1 MDILDTTDS
10 LIHNRVF
17 IHNLG
22 NLCKSCYIAEIDNLF
37 IYAGAKKDWRRDVPR
52 EISSQRMHRLNEWV
66 EGIKDKAS
74 KELSDSI
81 LRRFAEFLFK
91 NVDDDSTE
99 TYIVRQILEGQ
110 SALDTVPN
118 STERLVPSDI
128 DELLE
133 RVIKG
138 LPRAMYPLK
147 NRRKGSPAI
156 EFSNEYDV
164 QDLFNSL
171 LQPWVSD
178 IRSEEYTPSYAG
190 SSTRMDVLLHEHK
203 TVCELKFV
211 RDASHAKRVGG
222 ELTIDIAHYRQ
233 HPTCKTLYAIIYDA
247 AGFIRNP
254 DGLRSD
260 IESSSESLDVK
271 VFIIPKRTLQ

>member
-133 RVIKG
+133 AVIKG
-138 LPRAMYPLK
+138 LPRAMNPLK
-147 NRRKGSPAI
+147 IRRRGKPSI
-156 EFSNEYDV
+156 VFDDEYDL
-164 QDLFNSL
+164 QDLFNVL
-171 LQPWVSD
+171 LQPWVKD
-178 IRSEEYTPSYAG
+178 IRPEEYTPSYAG
-190 SSTRMDVLLHEHK
+190 TSARMDSLLQTYK
-203 TVCELKFV
+203 IVCEIKFV
-211 RDASHAKRVGG
+211 RDAAHARKIGD
-222 ELTIDIAHYRQ
+222 ELTIDIAHYRK
-233 HPTCKTLYAIIYDA
+233 HPGCEKLYAVIYDPN
-247 AGFIRNP
+247 GLISNP
-254 DGLRSD
+254 DGLKAD
-260 IESSSESLDVK
+260 IEAGSEELYVT
-271 VFIIPKRTLQ
+271 VYIVPQRTLP